1 MEIDPTSL
9 NSWLNDSTRKNPVL
23 IDCREVE
30 EHAICKIENSELIP
44 LNELAASIENTDYH
58 SNDDIVVY
66 CHHGIRSLHAVQYM
80 RAKGFNKTLSLSGG
94 IERWASEI
102 DQTILRY

>member
-44 LNELAASIENTDYH
+44 LNELAASIENTDYN

-66 CHHGIRSLHAVQYM
+66 CHHGIRSLHAVQY
-80 RAKGFNKTLSLSGG
+80 LSL
-94 IERWASEI
+94 IHI
-102 DQTILRY
+102 

>member
-66 CHHGIRSLHAVQYM
+66 CHHGHKVLTRGTIHESKRFQQGSQPIR
-80 RAKGFNKTLSLSGG
+80 RN
-94 IERWASEI
+94 
-102 DQTILRY
+102 

>member
-1 MEIDPTSL
+1 MIRQE
-9 NSWLNDSTRKNPVL
+9 KNPVL

-44 LNELAASIENTDYH
+44 PNELAASIENTDYN

-66 CHHGIRSLHAVQYM
+66 CHHGIRSLRGTIHES
-80 RAKGFNKTLSLSGG
+80 KGFNKALSLSGG

-102 DQTILRY
+102 DQTIPRY